1 MPNQIGQCYSFIIA
15 ALRLAWRILPVV
27 SLVGNA
33 NAQTSIHTAAQA
45 DTTPKYIARSNSP
58 SAPIDGLCI
67 DIDRAVERIDSNLHF
82 VGDQSWMPASRV
94 DAELNA
100 GDLDVACGISK
111 TPERQKTF
119 YFAEPPLFSTE
130 YVLVARN
137 DDQVN
142 IRNWDDVRALGDRG
156 VILTDHGFG
165 LVSRLALQ
173 GGLRIDDGTTGVKSN
188 LLKLRAGR
196 GRFYYHRL
204 LGLVDDIKH
213 ADMLADVRILPVVLD
228 RQAFYMV
235 FGPHAPKEAI
245 VRTQQAIAELARNGE
260 LTKMLQK
267 WSTPADKLQGLHNPQ
282 P

>member
-1 MPNQIGQCYSFIIA
+1 MPNQIGQCYSYVIA
-15 ALRLAWRILPVV
+15 ALRLGRRILPFV
-27 SLVGNA
+27 SLIGNA
-33 NAQTSIHTAAQA
+33 TAQMPIHTAAQT

-67 DIDRAVERIDSNLHF
+67 DIDRALEHLDSKLHF

-111 TPERQKTF
+111 TAVRQKTL
-119 YFAEPPLFSTE
+119 YFAEPPLFYTE

-142 IRNWDDVRALGDRG
+142 IRNWDDVRALGERG
-156 VILTDHGFG
+156 VILADHGFG
-165 LVSRLALQ
+165 LVSYLALQ

-228 RQAFYMV
+228 RQPFYMV

-245 VRTQQAIAELARNGE
+245 DRTQQAIAELARNGE

-267 WSTPADKLQGLHNPQ
+267 WSTPADKLQGLRKP
-282 P
+282 